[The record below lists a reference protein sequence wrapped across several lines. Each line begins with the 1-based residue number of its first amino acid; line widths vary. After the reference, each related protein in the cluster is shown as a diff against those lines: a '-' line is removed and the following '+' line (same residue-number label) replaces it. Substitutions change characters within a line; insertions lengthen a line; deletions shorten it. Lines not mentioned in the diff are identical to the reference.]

1 MTTVDS
7 AVRPVGTTRA
17 GFWQA
22 VAAEWTKLR
31 TLRSTVWTLVLAVL
45 VVPAFAVFVGITRS
59 LQPDD
64 TVLGGSLTGA
74 MFAQIAAAI
83 VGVLVMAGEYAGGTI
98 RATLAASPRRHT
110 VLAAKAVVTSAVTF
124 VVGLASCVLAAV
136 IGALILSGKGYAS
149 GEPMPALPG
158 VALSIAAVGV
168 LGLAAGVVMRSS
180 AGAITAVIGI
190 LLLPPLLGPLFQDW
204 QRWVVGASPTS
215 VLQKLSQSSD
225 AAPEVAGSIGA
236 WPSLGLVCGYAAVAL
251 AAGAWMLRVRDA

>member
-7 AVRPVGTTRA
+7 AVRAVDARA
-17 GFWQA
+17 GFRQA
-22 VAAEWTKLR
+22 VTAEWTKLR
-31 TLRSTVWTLVLAVL
+31 TLRSTVRTLVLTVL
-45 VVPAFAVFVGITRS
+45 LVPAFAVFVGITRS

-74 MFAQIAAAI
+74 MFAQITAAI
-83 VGVLVMAGEYAGGTI
+83 VGVLVVAGEYGSGTI

-110 VLAAKAVVTSAVTF
+110 VLAAKAVVTSVVTF
-124 VVGLASCVLAAV
+124 VVGLASCVVAAM
-136 IGALILSGKGYAS
+136 IGGLILSGEGYAS
-149 GEPMPALPG
+149 GEPMPALLG
-158 VALSIAAVGV
+158 IALSIAAVGL

-190 LLLPPLLGPLFQDW
+190 LLLPPLLGPLFRDW

-225 AAPEVAGSIGA
+225 AVPEVAGSIGA
-236 WPSLGLVCGYAAVAL
+236 WPSLWLVLGYAAVAL